1 MLQISVI
8 HKKHIDKIT
17 DKNMVKKVVTFK
29 AGHFVLSNEYD
40 RQGLADK
47 LVEAR
52 VLRETVAELPI
63 LPAISSHLEEET
75 IIRSI
80 FGTAA
85 LEGNPLS
92 EKEVGQV
99 LSQAGPEETRDRAQ
113 REVANLKRAYNL
125 VRESRDSEGPDE
137 IIEGFIRSLHQII
150 TDGIEHP
157 RNQPGRYRGHK
168 VLVGDAG
175 HGGVYTPPKIL
186 PDIETLMAALV
197 EWINSP
203 EVMADGALVRAALLH
218 YHLGIIHPFADGNG
232 RTARLMEAM
241 VLANDGIRLV
251 PAMLSNYY
259 YQHMDEYY
267 WAFSLCLK
275 DKNKDVTP
283 FVDFVLTAFIA
294 SIREMK
300 GRMTFFIR
308 KFALRDFIA
317 YRRAERDITHRQHEL
332 LRLLLESHASFSL
345 RDLFVRTPFSL
356 LYEKVTERTARRDLE
371 RLTTMGLIWRRED
384 GKYEINLN
392 ALDAL

>member
-1 MLQISVI
+1 
-8 HKKHIDKIT
+8 
-17 DKNMVKKVVTFK
+17 MVKKIVTFK
-29 AGHFVLSNEYD
+29 AGHFALSSDYD
-40 RQGLADK
+40 RPALGAQ

-63 LPAISSHLEEET
+63 LPAISSHLAEET

-92 EKEVGQV
+92 EEEVGNV
-99 LSQAGPEETRDRAQ
+99 VSQADPQETRGRAR
-113 REVANLKRAYNL
+113 REVANLKRAYAKVAAL
-125 VRESRDSEGPDE
+125 RKPPG
-137 IIEGFIRSLHQII
+137 IRSGDKRVSLEVTEDVIRDLHKEI
-150 TDGIEHP
+150 TNGIEHLHN
-157 RNQPGRYRGHK
+157 RPGRYRENK
-168 VLVGDAG
+168 VLVGDAD

-197 EWINSP
+197 EWINSE
-203 EVMADGALVRAALLH
+203 EVVAEGALVRSALLH

-232 RTARLMEAM
+232 RAARLMEAM
-241 VLANDGIRLV
+241 VLANDGIRFV

-259 YQHMDEYY
+259 YQHMDDYY

-300 GRMTFFIR
+300 DRMTFFIR

-317 YRRAERDITHRQHEL
+317 YRRANRDITQRQHEL
-332 LRLLLESHASFSL
+332 LKLLLESHSFLSL

-384 GKYEINLN
+384 GNYEIDLN